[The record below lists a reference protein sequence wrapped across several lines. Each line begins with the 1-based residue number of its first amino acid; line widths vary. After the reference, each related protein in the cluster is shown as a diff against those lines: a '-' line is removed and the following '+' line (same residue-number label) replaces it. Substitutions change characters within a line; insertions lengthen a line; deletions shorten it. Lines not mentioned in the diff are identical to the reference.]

1 MGIKNTASDIK
12 SIITSF
18 CVIALLSCIPANAQ
32 TNRSHRLEGT
42 VTDTEGRPVE
52 VASVVLNNSLYTLT
66 DEKGNF
72 KFANVPVGELD
83 YYVSSLGCKEV
94 RGKIRIK
101 GNGKDRLDVKMERLS
116 LSLKGVT
123 VTAKQQAMGSK
134 SIIDQ
139 DAVRHIQPKS
149 LADMLQLMPGALT
162 TNPTL
167 NNLAQANIRE
177 IGSNDNNALGTAIIL
192 DGTPISNDANLQ
204 AIAPTR
210 NGKDASTTA
219 DDANNQ
225 TTAGRGADLRTI
237 SADNIESVE
246 VIRGIPSVEYG
257 NLTSG
262 VMVVKT
268 KAGRSP
274 LEAKFKADP
283 FSKLAYAGK
292 GFNLGTGTMNVGVDW
307 SQSYA
312 DTRRKYRG
320 YDRVTGTVGYSNV
333 FGKNSGRPVTFN
345 VNGSFYSNVNNYKFD
360 KQMSELDLTYKNK
373 NTGGRLSIH
382 GHAQLNGWL
391 TGLDYDLSGQVARTL
406 DTHHD
411 RISTPDGVISGSME
425 TGQHIAKMLTKVY
438 YSDYSIEGIPI
449 NIFAQL
455 KTNKYIQ
462 LANKGYTNVKAGA
475 EYRLDDNQGYGLKFD
490 LNLPPKAGEAQSYRP
505 RRFKDIPALHNLSV
519 FLNDVSSFNMGA
531 TNLQFDAGVRLSNL
545 FLDKEK
551 AKRNSIFVAE
561 PRVNTEFTFLS
572 KKNNSIFDKLSI
584 SGGFGISNKMPTL
597 LYLYPDKAYFDNV
610 SFSAIG
616 ADNSRLAVM
625 TTRVVD
631 NTQNPDLKPA
641 RSTKW
646 EIGINARIGQM
657 KGYINFFSERH
668 RNEFGFTSQFIA
680 LDYTKFKIPEGI
692 LPQASNLMYSDN
704 QVTYTYN
711 GEQHTAET
719 EAANEI
725 NTWSR
730 PANTTSTDKHGIEY
744 SWDFGT
750 WQALRTSL
758 VVDGAWF
765 HIKRRRDATS
775 LNYVRYGYDYISML
789 PAGSGTIS
797 DRVNTNFRFITH
809 IPAVNLVFTTT
820 MQVVWYESQRSIY
833 ESKSGSKMYH
843 VSADGSEFIVSPLG
857 FYNRQGEWTD
867 WKPEFENMDKYRL
880 LNGRYLLYSFKSD
893 NIKPWAL
900 FNFRLTKELGKI
912 AEISFM
918 ANNFLG
924 MKKYHINKNTRAKQS
939 LYPDTY
945 FGAEL
950 KMKF

>member
-1 MGIKNTASDIK
+1 MVRKEKTLNFRLVFSLLFV
-12 SIITSF
+12 S
-18 CVIALLSCIPANAQ
+18 ALLFCNFANAQ
-32 TNRSHRLEGT
+32 TAATAKIEGT
-42 VTDTEGRPVE
+42 VTDTDGKPVE
-52 VASVVLNNSLYTLT
+52 VATVILNNSLFTLT

-72 KFANVPVGELD
+72 KFINAPTGELD
-83 YYVSSLGCKEV
+83 YYVSCLGCKEV
-94 RGKIRIK
+94 RGKVTVKI
-101 GNGKDRLDVKMERLS
+101 GAQNRLDIKLERLS

-162 TNPTL
+162 TNPSL
-167 NNLAQANIRE
+167 NNLAQANVRE
-177 IGSNDNNALGTAIIL
+177 ISSNDNNALGTAVIL

-210 NGKDASTTA
+210 NGKDASTTS
-219 DDANNQ
+219 DGANNQ

-262 VMVVKT
+262 VVVVKT

-292 GFNLGTGTMNVGVDW
+292 GFGVGSGTMNIGVDW

-312 DTRRKYRG
+312 DTRRKYMG
-320 YDRVTGTVGYSNV
+320 YDRITGTVGYSNV
-333 FGKNSGRPVTFN
+333 FGKNSDRPVTFN

-373 NTGGRLSIH
+373 NTGGRLAIH

-391 TGLDYDLSGQVARTL
+391 TGLDYDFSGQVARTL

-425 TGQHIAKMLTKVY
+425 TGEHVAKMLTKVY
-438 YSDYSIEGIPI
+438 YSDYRIEGIPI
-449 NIFAQL
+449 NVFAQV
-455 KTNKYIQ
+455 KANKYIQ
-462 LANKGYTNVKAGA
+462 LNGRDFTNIKTGL
-475 EYRLDDNQGYGLKFD
+475 EYRLDDNQGYGLKFNLD
-490 LNLPPKAGEAQSYRP
+490 LPPKAGEAQSYRP
-505 RRFKDIPALHNLSV
+505 RKFKDIPALHNLSWFV
-519 FLNDVSSFNMGA
+519 NDVSSFNIGK
-531 TNLQFDAGVRLSNL
+531 TNLQFDAGVRLTNL

-551 AKRNSIFVAE
+551 SKRGDIFVAE
-561 PRVNTEFTFLS
+561 PRVNTEFTFLT
-572 KKNNSIFDKLSI
+572 KENNSVFDKLSI
-584 SGGFGISNKMPTL
+584 SGGFGLSNKMPTL

-610 SFSAIG
+610 SVSAIG
-616 ADNSRLAVM
+616 TDNSRLAVM

-631 NTQNPDLKPA
+631 DTQNPKLKPA
-641 RSTKW
+641 RSLKW
-646 EIGINARIGQM
+646 EIGLNARIGQM
-657 KGYINFFSERH
+657 KGYVNFFSERH
-668 RNEFGFTSQFIA
+668 RDEFGFNSQFIA
-680 LDYTKFKIPEGI
+680 LNYTKYTVPGG
-692 LPQASNLMYSDN
+692 ASNLVYADKK
-704 QVTYTYN
+704 VTYTYD
-711 GEQHTAET
+711 GVQQTAAT
-719 EAANEI
+719 SLGNEI
-725 NTWSR
+725 TTWSR
-730 PANTTSTDKHGIEY
+730 PGNTSRTDKYGIEY

-765 HIKRRRDATS
+765 HIKRKSDATKLS
-775 LNYVRYGYDYISML
+775 YISYNYDYIPML
-789 PAGSGTIS
+789 PAGSGTIN
-797 DRVNTNFRFITH
+797 DRVNSNFRFITH

-820 MQVVWYESQRSIY
+820 VQVVWYENERSIY
-833 ESKSGSKMYH
+833 ESKNGTKLYH
-843 VSADGSEFIVSPLG
+843 TSSDGTRYIVSPIG
-857 FYNRQGEWTD
+857 FYDRQGNFTEW
-867 WKPEFENMDKYRL
+867 KQEFEDKSEYYL
-880 LNGRYLLYSFKSD
+880 MNGRYLLYAFKSD
-893 NIKPWAL
+893 HVKPWAL
-900 FNFRLTKELGKI
+900 LNFRLTKELGKI
-912 AEISFM
+912 AEVSFM

-924 MKKYHINKNTRAKQS
+924 LKKYHVNKNSMTKRQ
-939 LYPDTY
+939 LYPDQY

-950 KMKF
+950 KLKF